1 MKVLFVV
8 TYFDCGGINRA
19 LQNLL
24 NRIDVS
30 KYDVDVF
37 GLVPDGMFAHLYN
50 NCRVLPR
57 NILLSALMARY
68 SQQRYLMRF
77 LSLII
82 KSSDRLSL
90 GRIGRMIKLKAAQSL
105 VKREHYDTVVAFSE
119 GAPTYFVSLM
129 NHPNSVAWIHCDYR
143 SYQELNPGVN
153 EFPIY
158 RLFKHIVC
166 VANYPLSSFISCYPE
181 LSSRTTAIYNIQDVD
196 MMRSLA
202 KEPINE
208 GLDTNDF
215 VIVSVGRL
223 DPVKRLSIV
232 PEIAKKLS
240 LEGCNFKWLVIGP
253 KGGKPEEY
261 DKLMNG
267 LSDPLVKDKVF
278 YLGEKQNP
286 YAYIARAS
294 LLVNTSISE
303 ACPYVINEAKILHIP
318 VVCTNFG
325 SAKEFIADGENG
337 LICSI
342 EDMVRTIND
351 YIKDS
356 SLQNHIKDNI
366 RSFNYDNHSLVQ
378 RIYDVLDN
386 KVL

>member
-1 MKVLFVV
+1 MKMKVLFVV

-37 GLVPDGMFAHLYN
+37 GLVPDGMFAHLYI

-57 NILLSALMARY
+57 HILLSALMARY
-68 SQQRYLMRF
+68 SQQRGLMKL
-77 LSLII
+77 LSLIM
-82 KSSDRLSL
+82 KSCDRMSK
-90 GRIGRMIKLKAAQSL
+90 GRIGRKIKLRAAQSL
-105 VKREHYDTVVAFSE
+105 VRREHYDTVVAFSE

-129 NHPNSVAWIHCDYR
+129 KHPNSVAWIHCDYK
-143 SYQELNPGVN
+143 SYQELNSGVN
-153 EFPIY
+153 ESPIY

-166 VANYPLSSFISCYPE
+166 VANYPLSSFISCYPD

-208 GLDTNDF
+208 GFDTNDF

-223 DPVKRLSIV
+223 DPVKRLSVV
-232 PEIAKKLS
+232 PEIAKRLS
-240 LEGCNFKWLVIGP
+240 MDGCDFKWLVIGP
-253 KGGKPEEY
+253 QGGTSAEY
-261 DKLMNG
+261 DILMNG
-267 LSDPLVKDKVF
+267 LSDPLVKDKVL
-278 YLGEKQNP
+278 YLGEKRNP

-325 SAKEFIADGENG
+325 SAKEFIINGENG
-337 LICSI
+337 LICPI
-342 EDMVRTIND
+342 EDMAETING
-351 YIKDS
+351 YIKDTT
-356 SLQNHIKDNI
+356 LQNYIKNNI
-366 RSFNYDNHSLVQ
+366 RSFNYDNRSLMQ
-378 RIYDVLDN
+378 QIYDVLDN
-386 KVL
+386 